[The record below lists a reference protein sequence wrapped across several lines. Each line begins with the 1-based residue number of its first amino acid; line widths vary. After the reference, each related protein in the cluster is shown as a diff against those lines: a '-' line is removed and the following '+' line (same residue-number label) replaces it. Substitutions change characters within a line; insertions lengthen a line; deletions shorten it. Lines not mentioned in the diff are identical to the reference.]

1 MQTHGTLRMLRPQPA
16 LKVPAM
22 AVSPNTSEELLQAAR
37 ALAPLVRACAASSE
51 ADRRLPPELVGA
63 IERASLFRM
72 LVPREIGGLETD
84 VATMVRVI
92 EEVASADG
100 SAGWCVMIAAET
112 GLMAASLPRRAAEEI
127 YGTEPSVA
135 SGGVFAPRGQ
145 AVRVDGGFRVSGTW
159 PFASGSNHCTWLNV
173 GCMVDG
179 PDGPEMLAPRI
190 PSTRMAYFRAADASI
205 VDSWH
210 VSGLRGTGS
219 NDIVLHDLF
228 VPTDHTIAFGIDKPW
243 ASGPLYRFPPFG
255 LLAAGIAGAAL
266 GIARGAIDELTKL
279 AAAKTPTGARRP
291 LADRAVTQSQLAEAE
306 ALVRSARA
314 FLLETVQD
322 VTALV
327 ERGERVDTRRKAL
340 LRLASTT
347 ATTSATKAVDLVYT
361 LGGAT
366 SIYDSSP
373 LQRYFRDIH
382 VATQHLMVAQPTL
395 ELVGRVFLGLP
406 TDGAQI

>member
-1 MQTHGTLRMLRPQPA
+1 MPA
-16 LKVPAM
+16 
-22 AVSPNTSEELLQAAR
+22 SSETSDELVAAAC
-37 ALAPLVRACAASSE
+37 ALAPLVRSCAASSE
-51 ADRRLPPELVGA
+51 ADRHLAPELVRA
-63 IERASLFRM
+63 IEQAGLFRM

-112 GLMAASLPRRAAEEI
+112 GLMAASLPRHAAEEI
-127 YGTEPSVA
+127 YGAEPSVA

-145 AVRVDGGFRVSGTW
+145 AVRVDGGFRLSGTW
-159 PFASGSNHCTWLNV
+159 PFASGSSHCTWLNV
-173 GCMVDG
+173 GCMVIG
-179 PDGPEMLAPRI
+179 PDGPEMLAPGI

-210 VSGLRGTGS
+210 VAGLRGTGS
-219 NDIVLHDLF
+219 NDIVLQELF
-228 VPTDHTIAFGIDKPW
+228 VPTDHTIAFGIDRPW
-243 ASGPLYRFPPFG
+243 ATGPLYRFPQFG

-266 GIARGAIDELTKL
+266 GIARGAIDELTAL
-279 AAAKTPTGARRP
+279 AGAKTPTGARRP
-291 LADRAVTQSQLAEAE
+291 LADRAVTQFQVAEAE

-322 VTALV
+322 VAALV
-327 ERGERVDTRRKAL
+327 ERGDRVDVQRKTL

-347 ATTSATKAVDLVYT
+347 AVSNAAKAVDLVYT

-406 TDGAQI
+406 TEGAQI